1 MNHVFLIGRLAAEPE
16 SRTTQSGIAQ
26 CSFRLA
32 VPRAYKNAQGER
44 EAESHR
50 RRNMWEPVVTR
61 EDYAR
66 MQNGERILKKRN
78 VA

>member
-1 MNHVFLIGRLAAEPE
+1 MILVLVLSLVAGMLIAEYYNRRIQKIMRE
-16 SRTTQSGIAQ
+16 SWR
-26 CSFRLA
+26 
-32 VPRAYKNAQGER
+32 K
-44 EAESHR
+44 AESHR

>member
-1 MNHVFLIGRLAAEPE
+1 MILVLVLSLVAGMLIAEYYNRRIQKIMRE
-16 SRTTQSGIAQ
+16 SW
-26 CSFRLA
+26 
-32 VPRAYKNAQGER
+32 R

-50 RRNMWEPVVTR
+50 RRNMWETVVTR

>member
-1 MNHVFLIGRLAAEPE
+1 MILVLVLSLVAGMLIAEYYNRRIQKIMRE
-16 SRTTQSGIAQ
+16 SW
-26 CSFRLA
+26 
-32 VPRAYKNAQGER
+32 R

-50 RRNMWEPVVTR
+50 RHNMWEPVVTR

>member
-1 MNHVFLIGRLAAEPE
+1 MILVLVLSLVAGMLIAEYYNRRIQKIMRE
-16 SRTTQSGIAQ
+16 SW
-26 CSFRLA
+26 
-32 VPRAYKNAQGER
+32 R
-44 EAESHR
+44 ETENHR